1 MRLFTQERKPAP
13 RNNPIRPVKRERQ
26 VGLPPHSI
34 GHSLHQLQRTVGNQA
49 VLRMLHGST
58 SVQRQPKQPPPPN
71 KVKNLKDAGHSVNDL
86 VFSKTAEIID
96 AVLQRNQKLAP
107 YIGERLKSGLRMAEK
122 GKFVQ
127 ATNNGDFETAYRN
140 AYDIHKSE
148 TVPGHIMGFYDRNK
162 ATIHLRPQA
171 KFGTALHEAVHKL
184 ASPTF
189 YDRFLPA
196 AISISKNLG
205 EVLLEGLTS
214 YFTDAILDEEKLPP
228 FNSYPDLKKKAEQL
242 ATTLGADG
250 FDLLAKFNFK
260 GGAIIEIGNK
270 LGLTT
275 KQYTDLQTKAAKE
288 VLTRMNKVL

>member
-1 MRLFTQERKPAP
+1 
-13 RNNPIRPVKRERQ
+13 
-26 VGLPPHSI
+26 
-34 GHSLHQLQRTVGNQA
+34 
-49 VLRMLHGST
+49 
-58 SVQRQPKQPPPPN
+58 
-71 KVKNLKDAGHSVNDL
+71 
-86 VFSKTAEIID
+86 
-96 AVLQRNQKLAP
+96 
-107 YIGERLKSGLRMAEK
+107 MAEK